1 MSESKSEVKNGKKG
15 DRGIFEKEPGS
26 GVWWVRYTDANGQ
39 LHREKV
45 GPKNLAK
52 EVYRKRKTQIREGRF
67 FPEQIRRKETA
78 LAAAIDDYLHRKE
91 HQLRHFYHYRR
102 IGRYW
107 KEALGFRSLRSI
119 QPADIEAYVAE
130 REKKVAPATVNRELA
145 FLKTVYSDAVSNGK
159 AETNPVKRVKLFK
172 ENNARTRYLT
182 GDEEARL
189 FDRLPG
195 RYDLLVR
202 FAFNT
207 GLRQSEQFGL
217 LWEDVDFDNGVV
229 TVTKSKHGEARKV
242 PLNQDSRHVLELLG
256 MFGKPEK
263 GRIFPVNAHNF
274 YNRVFKPALEEAKI
288 DNFVWHDLRHTFGS
302 RLAMKGV
309 PILTIKDLM
318 GHKTLTMTLRYAH
331 LAPGHLRDAVE
342 KLTDTT
348 TDTKPGKRFVLVRG
362 KGRKPKENKG
372 NSWWA
377 GTELNCRH
385 KDFQSFA
392 LPTELPAHRVGNRS
406 RAESEPHC

>member
-1 MSESKSEVKNGKKG
+1 MDEKSEPRNRKKKE
-15 DRGIFEKEPGS
+15 RGIFEREPGS
-26 GVWWVRYTDANGQ
+26 GVWWVRYADESGQ

-45 GPKNLAK
+45 GAKGLAK
-52 EVYRKRKTQIREGRF
+52 DVYRKRKTQIREGKF

-78 LAAAIDDYLHRKE
+78 LAAAIDDYLDRKE
-91 HQLRHFYHYRR
+91 NQLRHFYHYRR
-102 IGRYW
+102 FGRYW
-107 KEALGFRSLRSI
+107 KEALGSRTLRSI

-130 REKKVAPATVNRELA
+130 RAKKVKPATVNRELA
-145 FLKTVYSDAVSNGK
+145 FLKTLYSDAVSNGK
-159 AETNPVKRVKLFK
+159 TEANPVKRVKLFK
-172 ENNARTRYLT
+172 ENNARVRYLT
-182 GDEEARL
+182 DEEERRL
-189 FDRLPG
+189 YEQLPG

-217 LWEDVDFDNGVV
+217 LWENVDFDNGVI
-229 TVTKSKHGEARKV
+229 TITQSKHGEARKV
-242 PLNQDSRHVLELLG
+242 PLNGEARKVLNLLRAVG
-256 MFGKPEK
+256 PTPGKA
-263 GRIFPVNAHNF
+263 RIFPVNAHNF
-274 YNRVFKPALEEAKI
+274 YNRIFKPALERAKI

-309 PILTIKDLM
+309 PILTIKELM

-348 TDTKPGKRFVLVRG
+348 TDTKPQKRFIVLRG
-362 KGRKPKENKG
+362 KGRKPKETGRKG
-372 NSWWA
+372 WWA
-377 GTELNCRH
+377 GSESNTRH

-392 LPTELPAHRVGNRS
+392 LPSEIPAHRV
-406 RAESEPHC
+406 